1 MKLQTPVTVKTCLLF
16 IKMECRIEFSP
27 SLPSDKKKNEDKAK
41 LKHILNAICAILN
54 SSKEGGKLIVF
65 SESRAYSPKDADD
78 ITRKIEQKLE
88 TTFGLEATRE
98 IIHKISQT
106 NNKEMHYEINQT
118 TLFIPPALYTV
129 NYNLYCTTY
138 TQVHNI
144 PSGRPL
150 DDIVSVIKGERTQ
163 EKTDDVLGKHLK
175 EFVHGEVVNLE
186 ESKETQLKFVE
197 DKTADK
203 CADRITTDSNKLICY
218 VSAFANG
225 NGGHIYYGIKLNES
239 GFYVAYGQTVQNMDT
254 IINKVESTI
263 GEMFVWRAGKIERL
277 IKGKQWN
284 IFFEEVSNTKEKY
297 VIVISVNAHDS
308 GVFAREPESYVM
320 DANGMVTRM
329 KFSEWTQRFLLAN
342 CRNIFSHEL
351 SPQTI
356 GRSAWSSP
364 KALKTHLTVL
374 EKLVIL
380 RNDGCGKEF
389 NAYKD
394 ELLQSS
400 DANCKCLLQQQEA
413 GNFFRKGLLDKAV
426 AKLDENEDLLNEIPV
441 KCSDVDIYQTR
452 RLYWKGV
459 VKRAQGCYDECRKL
473 CEEALQRM
481 DRQPTILVLPWVHY
495 NRAKIHEID
504 LAKEKDICQEQRLK
518 ATCMRYYESALRSS
532 FALEDFPENLVV
544 DLKQRVLIAMA
555 RLCMG
560 ACYDGERVVHKTCSP
575 CDVKHADYL
584 IDAVN
589 HSVDNEGLSMTKLS
603 KAEYLLV
610 RAERYYRSWKER
622 SKPVFIKK
630 ARETSVKALESAKTS
645 NFKDVRVFAE
655 AQIAY
660 LIKE

>member
-1 MKLQTPVTVKTCLLF
+1 M
-16 IKMECRIEFSP
+16 
-27 SLPSDKKKNEDKAK
+27 PSDKKKKDDKAK
-41 LKHILNAICAILN
+41 LKDILNAVCAILN

-65 SESRAYSPKDADD
+65 SESLPYSPKDADD

-98 IIHKISQT
+98 IINKISRT
-106 NNKEMHYEINQT
+106 NHKEMHYQINQT
-118 TLFIPPALYTV
+118 KLFIPPALYTV
-129 NYNLYCTTY
+129 NYNLYSTTY

-144 PSGRPL
+144 PSGQPL
-150 DDIVSVIKGERTQ
+150 HDIVSVIKGEQTRV
-163 EKTDDVLGKHLK
+163 KKNVLCKHLK
-175 EFVHGEVVNLE
+175 EFVHGEMVNLE
-186 ESKETQLKFVE
+186 ESKETQLKLVE
-197 DKTADK
+197 DKTTDK
-203 CADRITTDSNKLICY
+203 CADRMTTDSNKLTCY

-225 NGGHIYYGIKLNES
+225 SGGHIYYGIKLNKS
-239 GFYVAYGQTVQNMDT
+239 GFYVAYGQTVQNKNT

-277 IKGKQWN
+277 IKGKHWD
-284 IFFEEVSNTKEKY
+284 IFFEKVSNMEENLEKY
-297 VIVISVNAHDS
+297 VIVISVNSHVR
-308 GVFAREPESYVM
+308 GVFAKEPESYVM
-320 DANGMVTRM
+320 DADGMVTRM
-329 KFSEWTQRFLLAN
+329 KFSDWTQRFLLAN

-356 GRSAWSSP
+356 GRSEWSSP
-364 KALKTHLTVL
+364 KALKKHLTVL

-380 RNDGCGKEF
+380 RNDGCVKEF

-394 ELLQSS
+394 ELFKSS
-400 DANCKCLLQQQEA
+400 DANSKCLLQQQEA
-413 GNFFRKGLLDKAV
+413 ANFFRKGLLDKAV
-426 AKLDENEDLLNEIPV
+426 AKLNENEDLLNEIPV

-481 DRQPTILVLPWVHY
+481 DRQPTILVLPWAHY
-495 NRAKIHEID
+495 NRAKILEID
-504 LAKEKDICQEQRLK
+504 LAKETDTCKERRLK

-575 CDVKHADYL
+575 CDIKHADYL
-584 IDAVN
+584 MGAVDY
-589 HSVDNEGLSMTKLS
+589 SVDGEGLSMTKLS
-603 KAEYLLV
+603 EAEYLLL
-610 RAERYYRSWKER
+610 RAERYYHSWKER

-630 ARETSVKALESAKTS
+630 ARETSVKALDCAKTS

-655 AQIAY
+655 AQIVY